1 MNAIAE
7 QRLANQFITRASRP
21 GPSAVEGRSPA
32 DIVRWFGA
40 VQAQE
45 YGPAKWALGLR
56 AREGTTDGDV
66 QKALDDGE
74 ILRTHAMRPTW
85 HFVVAEDA
93 RWLLELTA
101 PQVRKRMNVYDHR
114 IGLETPV
121 MKRGT
126 KIMERALRDRQY
138 LTRVELRERLARAG
152 MSLDPIR
159 TAHLTL
165 WAELERVICSGP
177 RRGKQSTYALLDE
190 RVPSSP
196 RLSRDEAIAE
206 LARRFFQSHGP
217 ATIRD
222 FVWWSG
228 LSTPDAKRA
237 IEIWSGRPSG
247 RPNVTSREVDGLR
260 YLSIAGATR
269 SAAGA
274 RPASRVVGAGPAP
287 PRVHLLP
294 IYDEY
299 LVAYRD
305 RVAVPHASGPMM
317 SFRAR
322 ESIVFQH
329 ALVVDGQVAG
339 TWRVTERA
347 NALTVNVVPLRRLA
361 ARDRRELDA
370 AAARYGRF
378 AGSPVT
384 LSIA

>member
-1 MNAIAE
+1 MIASPAVNAIAE
-7 QRLANQFITRASRP
+7 QRLANQFITRDSRR
-21 GPSAVEGRSPA
+21 APA

-56 AREGTTDGDV
+56 AREGTTDADV
-66 QKALDDGE
+66 QKALDDGQ

-85 HFVVAEDA
+85 HFVAAEDA

-138 LTRVELRERLARAG
+138 LTRVELRDRLAGAG
-152 MSLDPIR
+152 MTLDSIR

-190 RVPSSP
+190 RVPATP

-228 LSTPDAKRA
+228 LSTPDARRA
-237 IEIWSGRPSG
+237 IEMVVPRKQEI
-247 RPNVTSREVDGLR
+247 DGLI
-260 YLSIAGATR
+260 YWAL
-269 SAAGA
+269 AGA
-274 RPASRVVGAGPAP
+274 RPARSTGGARPASP
-287 PRVHLLP
+287 GRVHLLP

-305 RVAVPHASGPMM
+305 RVAVPHASGAMT
-317 SFRAR
+317 SFRPR
-322 ESIVFQH
+322 EPSVFQH
-329 ALVVDGQVAG
+329 ALVIDGQVAG
-339 TWRVTERA
+339 TWRVTARA
-347 NALTVNVVPLRRLA
+347 NVLTVNVVPLWRLI

-370 AAARYGRF
+370 AVARYGRF
-378 AGSPVT
+378 AGSRVR
-384 LSIA
+384 LSIAR

>member
-1 MNAIAE
+1 M
-7 QRLANQFITRASRP
+7 
-21 GPSAVEGRSPA
+21 PA

-56 AREGTTDGDV
+56 ARDGTTDDDV
-66 QKALDDGE
+66 QQALDEGR
-74 ILRTHAMRPTW
+74 IVRTHAMRPTW
-85 HFVVAEDA
+85 HFVAAEDC

-101 PQVRKRMNVYDHR
+101 PQVRKRMAVYDRR

-126 KIMERALRDRQY
+126 AIIERALRDRQY

-152 MSLDPIR
+152 MKLDTVR
-159 TAHLTL
+159 VAHLTL

-177 RRGKQSTYALLDE
+177 RRGKQSTYALVDE
-190 RVPSSP
+190 RVPAAPP
-196 RLSRDEAIAE
+196 RARDEAIAE
-206 LARRFFQSHGP
+206 LARRYFQSHGP

-237 IEIWSGRPSG
+237 VEMIKPR
-247 RPNVTSREVDGLR
+247 RREADGLI
-260 YLSIAGATR
+260 YWTAG
-269 SAAGA
+269 
-274 RPASRVVGAGPAP
+274 AP
-287 PRVHLLP
+287 PRGSARTHDVHLLP

-305 RVAVPHASGPMM
+305 RVAVPHHAGAMM

-322 ESIVFQH
+322 APFAFLH

-339 TWRVTERA
+339 TWRAIDRGRSM
-347 NALTVNVVPLRRLA
+347 TVEVVPLRRLTP
-361 ARDRRELDA
+361 RDRRELDDA
-370 AAARYGRF
+370 AEGYGRF
-378 AGSPVT
+378 TGTSVSMSVMKT
-384 LSIA
+384 IRDH

>member
-7 QRLANQFITRASRP
+7 QRLANQFITRARRR
-21 GPSAVEGRSPA
+21 SAA

-56 AREGTTDGDV
+56 AGEGTTDAGV
-66 QKALDDGE
+66 QQALDDGQ

-85 HFVVAEDA
+85 HFVAAEDA

-101 PQVRKRMNVYDHR
+101 PQVRKRMAVYDRR

-152 MSLDPIR
+152 MTLDPMR
-159 TAHLTL
+159 TAHLTM

-190 RVPSSP
+190 RVPVTP
-196 RLSRDEAIAE
+196 RRSRDEAIAE
-206 LARRFFQSHGP
+206 LASRFFRSHGP

-237 IEIWSGRPSG
+237 IEMIKPR
-247 RPNVTSREVDGLR
+247 RHDIHGLT
-260 YLSIAGATR
+260 YWTR
-269 SAAGA
+269 AGA
-274 RPASRVVGAGPAP
+274 RPARSAVGARPASP
-287 PRVHLLP
+287 GRVHLLP

-305 RVAVPHASGPMM
+305 RVAVPHASGAMT
-317 SFRAR
+317 SFRPR
-322 ESIVFQH
+322 EPSVFQH
-329 ALVVDGQVAG
+329 ALVIDGQVAG
-339 TWRVTERA
+339 TWRVTARA
-347 NALTVNVVPLRRLA
+347 DVLTVNVVPLWRLT

-378 AGSPVT
+378 VGSPVM
-384 LSIA
+384 LST